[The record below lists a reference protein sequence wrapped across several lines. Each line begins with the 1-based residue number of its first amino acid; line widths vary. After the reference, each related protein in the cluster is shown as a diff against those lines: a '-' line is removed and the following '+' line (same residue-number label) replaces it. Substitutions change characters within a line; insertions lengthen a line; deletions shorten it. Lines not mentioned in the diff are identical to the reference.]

1 VRWALGKVGVSK
13 KAEIKVQGVMREL
26 VGGQWVREQ
35 CSYTWLQRLAMSVLG
50 VGQVP
55 RHIAFIMDGNRRFA
69 RVRGEETIEGH
80 KGGFHKLAEALQW
93 CRELGVKEV
102 TVYAFSIENFRRSEE
117 EVNALLQLAKEKFEA
132 LVKEADQLAKHGV
145 RVRVLGNT
153 SLLPADVLAATTR
166 AEEVTRN
173 NSECTL
179 NVALAYTS
187 REEMTRATRKLAE
200 AAKSG
205 HLKESEV
212 TVEKLEANLYTAPS
226 PPVDLMIR
234 TSGEKRLSDFLLWQ
248 ADNAVIH
255 FTSVLWPEFS
265 LWHLLAA
272 IFYYQRHRI
281 ALNNVL
287 ESNYIKEEVDQVSEP
302 WKKLSSKTD

>member
-1 VRWALGKVGVSK
+1 LASPK
-13 KAEIKVQGVMREL
+13 KAEIKVQGVMGEP

-35 CSYTWLQRLAMSVLG
+35 CSYSWLQRLAMSVLG

-287 ESNYIKEEVDQVSEP
+287 ESSNSKEEVDQVSEP

>member
-145 RVRVLGNT
+145 RVRILGNT

-187 REEMTRATRKLAE
+187 REEMTRATKKLAE

-281 ALNNVL
+281 ALNNVH
-287 ESNYIKEEVDQVSEP
+287 ESNYTKEEVDQVSEP
-302 WKKLSSKTD
+302 WKKLSSKVD

>member
-1 VRWALGKVGVSK
+1 MADHPD
-13 KAEIKVQGVMREL
+13 E
-26 VGGQWVREQ
+26 GGEWVREQ
-35 CSYTWLQRLAMSVLG
+35 CSYSWLQRLAMSVLG
-50 VGQVP
+50 AGQIP
-55 RHIAFIMDGNRRFA
+55 RHVAFIMDGNRRFA
-69 RVRGEETIEGH
+69 RGRGQETIEGH

-93 CRELGVKEV
+93 CRQLGVKEV
-102 TVYAFSIENFRRSEE
+102 TVYAFSIENFRRSED

-132 LVKEADQLAKHGV
+132 LVGEADKLAKHGV
-145 RVRVLGNT
+145 RVRILGDT

-187 REEMTRATRKLAE
+187 REEMTRATRKLA
-200 AAKSG
+200 AAVKKG
-205 HLKESEV
+205 QLNQSEV
-212 TVEKLEANLYTAPS
+212 TVERLESMLYTAPS

-248 ADNAVIH
+248 SENAVIH

-281 ALNNVL
+281 ALDTALDDTHEKEVVEVVELDSSVAVL
-287 ESNYIKEEVDQVSEP
+287 LGRLATKSD
-302 WKKLSSKTD
+302 

>member
-1 VRWALGKVGVSK
+1 M
-13 KAEIKVQGVMREL
+13 AEQE
-26 VGGQWVREQ
+26 GGGEWVKDQ
-35 CSYTWLQRLAMSVLG
+35 CSYSWLQRLAMSVLG
-50 VGQVP
+50 AGQVP

-69 RVRGEETIEGH
+69 RVRGQETIEGH

-102 TVYAFSIENFRRSEE
+102 TVYAFSIENFRRSED

-132 LVKEADQLAKHGV
+132 LVEEAEKLAKHGV
-145 RVRVLGNT
+145 RVRVLGDT
-153 SLLPADVLAATTR
+153 SLLPADVLAATRR

-173 NSECTL
+173 NCECTL

-187 REEMTRATRKLAE
+187 REEMTQAARNLA
-200 AAKSG
+200 AAVKSG
-205 HLKESEV
+205 QLKESEV
-212 TVEKLEANLYTAPS
+212 NMERLEAMLYTAPS

-248 ADNAVIH
+248 SENAIIH

-281 ALNNVL
+281 ELDTALDNVH
-287 ESNYIKEEVDQVSEP
+287 EKEVVEVVD
-302 WKKLSSKTD
+302 LDSSVAALLGRLATKTD

>member
-1 VRWALGKVGVSK
+1 MG
-13 KAEIKVQGVMREL
+13 
-26 VGGQWVREQ
+26 
-35 CSYTWLQRLAMSVLG
+35 
-50 VGQVP
+50 
-55 RHIAFIMDGNRRFA
+55 IMDGNRRFA
-69 RVRGEETIEGH
+69 RVRGEE
-80 KGGFHKLAEALQW
+80 
-93 CRELGVKEV
+93 
-102 TVYAFSIENFRRSEE
+102 
-117 EVNALLQLAKEKFEA
+117 
-132 LVKEADQLAKHGV
+132 
-145 RVRVLGNT
+145 
-153 SLLPADVLAATTR
+153 
-166 AEEVTRN
+166 
-173 NSECTL
+173 
-179 NVALAYTS
+179 
-187 REEMTRATRKLAE
+187 

-212 TVEKLEANLYTAPS
+212 TAPS

-287 ESNYIKEEVDQVSEP
+287 ESSNSKEEVDQVSEP
-302 WKKLSSKTD
+302 WKKLSCKVD

>member
-1 VRWALGKVGVSK
+1 
-13 KAEIKVQGVMREL
+13 
-26 VGGQWVREQ
+26 
-35 CSYTWLQRLAMSVLG
+35 MSVLG

-187 REEMTRATRKLAE
+187 REEMTRATRQLAE

-212 TVEKLEANLYTAPS
+212 TVEKMEANLYTAPS